1 MSTFSSVSKV
11 AYIYDEATDTWHP
24 IAAKANAGANYQWT
38 GSHSFS
44 GSVSIAQNLVTKAG
58 NNNFQNAAARDAA
71 ISSPTNGLTAFIRQD
86 NSGNTINSLQYYHN
100 GVWRSVDDTLR
111 LVNKTENYTL
121 TLADGGKSV
130 NISSALAVTL
140 TIPLNSSVPF
150 PLGQRIDII
159 RSGVGSVQVVP
170 ASGVTINSK
179 LNNRHLTAQYSA
191 ATITKVGTD
200 SWILVGD
207 LSTI

>member
-11 AYIYDEATDTWHP
+11 AYIYDEGTDTWHP

-44 GSVSIAQNLVTKAG
+44 GSVSMAQNLVTKAG
-58 NNNFQNAAARDAA
+58 NNNFQNATARDAA
-71 ISSPTNGLTAFIRQD
+71 IPSPTNGVTAFIRQD
-86 NSGNTINSLQYYHN
+86 NSGNVIDSLQYYHN
-100 GVWRSVDDTLR
+100 GVWRGVDDKLR
-111 LVNKTENYTL
+111 LLSKSENYTL
-121 TLADGGKSV
+121 VFADGGKSINVSSSDPV
-130 NISSALAVTL
+130 NI

-150 PLGQRIDII
+150 PVGQRIDII
-159 RSGVGSVQVVP
+159 RSGEGLVHLI
-170 ASGVTINSK
+170 AEEGVTINSRNGNTY
-179 LNNRHLTAQYSA
+179 LSTQYSA

-207 LSTI
+207 LSAS